1 VVAGRYAQV
10 PFQPGAEAIKRDW
23 KPPLGQVRATQT
35 VAPGFLLAAMR
46 VSYQK
51 GEPIRRR
58 TTSRGDS
65 RSLRAFPRI
74 YFGKDAMNP
83 VTEQTR
89 HTAFQETLV
98 SARRTM
104 LMSEILKIAA
114 DSFGASK
121 TRFALTALGMVIGT
135 ASVILVVTIGLTGR
149 QYILQLLQKIGTN
162 QVEVEY
168 AGGGATPAE
177 RARYTDYLTLDD
189 MDAVDRQVPGIMYS
203 SPVLE
208 MHNRISFPGGI
219 QKDTVVLGVN
229 PQYQFIRNLI
239 VTDGRFFDHT
249 DDSMHTK
256 CAVVTTLFARERYGS
271 TDAAVGRTFQI
282 LGIPF
287 TIIGVFKE
295 SVSDFGMSE
304 IADETIL
311 VPYSVAR
318 YFTGTERVNQI
329 YFSMQSMD
337 EVNDASNEII
347 RVISHRHRKNSIY
360 KPYTLTDLLVTA
372 DKISIALT
380 AMLVLV
386 AAVTLA
392 VGGVGIMN
400 IMLANVRS
408 RIREIGI
415 RKALG
420 ATYRE
425 IKLQFLTEAV
435 LISLIGGIVGSLFGF
450 LVPLSIRFFSGY
462 DFPISWLS
470 VLIALAAATMVGV
483 VFGTVPATR
492 AAQLDPVDALKY
504 E

>member
-1 VVAGRYAQV
+1 
-10 PFQPGAEAIKRDW
+10 
-23 KPPLGQVRATQT
+23 
-35 VAPGFLLAAMR
+35 
-46 VSYQK
+46 
-51 GEPIRRR
+51 
-58 TTSRGDS
+58 
-65 RSLRAFPRI
+65 
-74 YFGKDAMNP
+74 MNP

-89 HTAFQETLV
+89 EQARRTAFQQTLL
-98 SARRTM
+98 SARQTM

-114 DSFGASK
+114 DSFRASK

-135 ASVILVVTIGLTGR
+135 ASVILVVTIGLTGK
-149 QYILQLLQKIGTN
+149 QYTLELLQKIGTN

-177 RARYTDYLTLDD
+177 RARYTDYLTQDD
-189 MDAVDRQVPGIMYS
+189 EKAVDQQVPGIMYS

-208 MHNRISFPGGI
+208 MHNRVGFPGGI
-219 QKDTVVLGVN
+219 QKDTTVLGVN
-229 PQYQFIRNLI
+229 SQYQFIRNLI
-239 VTDGRFFDHT
+239 VTDGRFFDQT
-249 DDSMHTK
+249 DDTMHIK
-256 CAVVTTLFARERYGS
+256 CAVVSLYFARERYGS
-271 TDAAVGRTFQI
+271 TDAAIGQTFQI

-295 SVSDFGMSE
+295 SGMGDFGMSE
-304 IADETIL
+304 ITDDTIL
-311 VPYSVAR
+311 VPYAVAR

-337 EVNDASNEII
+337 EVPDASKEIV
-347 RVISHRHRKNSIY
+347 RVIGLRHRKNSIY
-360 KPYTLTDLLVTA
+360 KTQTLTDLLVTA
-372 DKISIALT
+372 DKISVALI
-380 AMLVLV
+380 AMLVMV

-400 IMLANVRS
+400 IMLANVRA

-420 ATYRE
+420 ATHRE

-435 LISLIGGIVGSLFGF
+435 LISLTGGLVGSVVGLA
-450 LVPLSIRFFSGY
+450 LPLSIRLFTDY

-470 VLIALAAATMVGV
+470 VLIAMSAATLVGV

-492 AAQLDPVDALKY
+492 AAQMDPVEALKY